1 MAQTSPGTAVYLLKN
16 DLRVPGTKDPEGP
29 GYDLRPRWI
38 AKGTKA
44 GADELSGLVIPAL
57 VYGGFVEQVSAPKVS
72 CEVCQE
78 QGSAKDKKAT
88 YTLEELQAHYGEAHP
103 AFAAPTEV

>member
-1 MAQTSPGTAVYLLKN
+1 MAQTSPGKAVYLLKQ
-16 DLRVPGTKDPEGP
+16 DLRVPGTKAADGP

-38 AKGTKA
+38 AKGTQA

-57 VYGGFVEQVSAPKVS
+57 VYSGFVEQVSGPKIP
-72 CEVCQE
+72 CELCQE

-88 YTLEELQAHYGEAHP
+88 YTLEELKAHYGKAHP
-103 AFAAPTEV
+103 AFAAPEEV